1 MQEQESVYIYR
12 TNKDYI
18 TLDTNY
24 CYGVL
29 DGKNFLVMRETR
41 RDDEVYIR
49 WQKNQAIRFN
59 GKNVVGLRAEK
70 LLKLV
75 LSKLQDNETTH
86 LLIQQ
91 LNTMI
96 EKNKKASLLLEA
108 DNQKKEESVAP
119 AKTEEQLKQARQFKD
134 FMSKKDFFAAK
145 NEERKK
151 AKEAERAAKAAQKEE
166 EKRQRIEK
174 AQQQLQEQ
182 RLLKELKTLNETY
195 SKMVFNAK
203 DQLPTVIQTEKA
215 SIILGHLDKKF
226 YRIKIEDNNSSFYTV
241 NNNKLEPMD
250 ANSLQKILLSID
262 ENLNQNNEFDLLLV
276 NAVQNFGEFTKTA
289 TEKQKNTLKETIA
302 ISKNILIQKG
312 LLNKENIRD

>member
-1 MQEQESVYIYR
+1 
-12 TNKDYI
+12 
-18 TLDTNY
+18 
-24 CYGVL
+24 
-29 DGKNFLVMRETR
+29 
-41 RDDEVYIR
+41 
-49 WQKNQAIRFN
+49 
-59 GKNVVGLRAEK
+59 
-70 LLKLV
+70 
-75 LSKLQDNETTH
+75 
-86 LLIQQ
+86 
-91 LNTMI
+91 MI